1 MDTVR
6 TRFAPSPTGYMHL
19 GNLRSA
25 LYTYLYAKANGGKF
39 ILRIEDTDQS
49 RYVPGAVDVIYRTLK
64 SIGMQW
70 DEGPD
75 IGGDYGPYVQS
86 ERKSLYLPY
95 AQELVKKGKAYYCFC
110 TEEELS
116 ARREAAAQRGE
127 TFKYDKHCLHLSPE
141 EVQRRLDAGE
151 PYVIRQNVPESG
163 EASFDDA
170 IYGHIAVDCSDLDD
184 MILIKADGMPTY
196 NFANVIDDH
205 TMGITHVMRGNEYL
219 ASTPKYNLLY
229 DAFGWEKP
237 TYIHMTPIMRD
248 ASHKLSK
255 RDGDAYFEDYI
266 NKGYLKEAI
275 VNYVALLGWN
285 PGDDREFFT
294 MDELIGAFSVDGMSK
309 SPAIFDVNK
318 LTWMNAEYIRRL
330 TPEAFTAQAM
340 PYYEKAG
347 IDTSRTDVLCRILQ
361 PRVETFA
368 QIPEIVDFLAKLPD
382 YDVEL
387 FTNKKSKTNP
397 EVARQVLDMVIPL
410 LESLPDWEEA
420 TVHDALMNL
429 AAEKGLKN
437 GTLLWPVRIALAGKQ
452 VTPGGAIEIALLLGR
467 AESLR
472 RLKAGREK
480 LARPGPRPPTTPS
493 APSSPTWAWWRCPI
507 SGWTCWRRCTIPRS
521 TPPPPSSSWTSR
533 AWSAAPAGA
542 RAWGTSSSPTS
553 GRWTRWSTWSAASRT
568 GTWSTWTA
576 ASTRSGTRRP

>member
-1 MDTVR
+1 MEVR

-25 LYTYLYAKANGGKF
+25 LYTYLFAKANGGKF

-75 IGGDYGPYVQS
+75 IGGNFGPYVQS
-86 ERKSLYLPY
+86 ERKNMYLPY
-95 AQELVKKGKAYYCFC
+95 AEQLVKAGKAYYCFC
-110 TEEELS
+110 TEEELA
-116 ARREAAAQRGE
+116 ARREEAAKRGE

-141 EVQRRLDAGE
+141 EVQRRIAAGE
-151 PYVIRQNVPESG
+151 PYVIRQNVPEHG
-163 EASFDDA
+163 EASFDDVL
-170 IYGHIAVDCSDLDD
+170 YGHIAVDCADLDD

-219 ASTPKYNLLY
+219 SSTPKYNLLY

-237 TYIHMTPIMRD
+237 VYIHMTPIMRD
-248 ASHKLSK
+248 ATHKLSK

-285 PGDDREFFT
+285 PGDEREFFT
-294 MDELIGAFSVDGMSK
+294 MDELINAFSVDGMSK

-318 LTWMNAEYIRRL
+318 LTWMNAEYVRRL
-330 TPEAFTAQAM
+330 SPEQFTEYAL

-347 IDTSRTDVLCRILQ
+347 VSAEHAELLARILQ
-361 PRVETFA
+361 QRTEVFT
-368 QIPEIVDFLAKLPD
+368 QIPEMLDFIPQLPD
-382 YDVEL
+382 YDAEL

-397 EVARQVLDMVIPL
+397 EIAKHVLEIAIEALDA
-410 LESLPDWEEA
+410 LPAWEEQPI
-420 TVHDALMNL
+420 HDALL
-429 AAEKGLKN
+429 GLAEKEGMKN
-437 GTLLWPVRIALAGKQ
+437 GTMLWPVRIALAGKQ
-452 VTPGGAIEIALLLGR
+452 VTPGGAIEIAILLGR
-467 AESLR
+467 EESMR
-472 RLKAGREK
+472 RLRIGLEK
-480 LARPGPRPPTTPS
+480 LS
-493 APSSPTWAWWRCPI
+493 
-507 SGWTCWRRCTIPRS
+507 
-521 TPPPPSSSWTSR
+521 
-533 AWSAAPAGA
+533 
-542 RAWGTSSSPTS
+542 
-553 GRWTRWSTWSAASRT
+553 
-568 GTWSTWTA
+568 
-576 ASTRSGTRRP
+576 